1 MSPRLLAIC
10 PQALE
15 NTSEAT
21 GVAGTIAETQLLI
34 QLSEVCFG
42 LQDMPQGQE
51 VLVRAKGVQEKVLQ
65 ELKQS
70 TDALRKEKTRV
81 RAGLH
86 YHLIAVLMTRVLT
99 RSDVCVLYSYCGPT
113 S

>member
-1 MSPRLLAIC
+1 MNDARMLPFARVVCRRPSPHPLHSPEPFH

-15 NTSEAT
+15 DTKDAAST

-51 VLVRAKGVQEKVLQ
+51 VLVKAKGVQETVLQ
-65 ELKQS
+65 QLKQNA
-70 TDALRKEKTRV
+70 DQLRKEKTRV
-81 RAGLH
+81 RASL
-86 YHLIAVLMTRVLT
+86 
-99 RSDVCVLYSYCGPT
+99 
-113 S
+113 

>member
-1 MSPRLLAIC
+1 MY

-15 NTSEAT
+15 NTTEAT

-81 RAGLH
+81 RAARH
-86 YHLIAVLMTRVLT
+86 NHLMQVLETEL
-99 RSDVCVLYSYCGPT
+99 
-113 S
+113 